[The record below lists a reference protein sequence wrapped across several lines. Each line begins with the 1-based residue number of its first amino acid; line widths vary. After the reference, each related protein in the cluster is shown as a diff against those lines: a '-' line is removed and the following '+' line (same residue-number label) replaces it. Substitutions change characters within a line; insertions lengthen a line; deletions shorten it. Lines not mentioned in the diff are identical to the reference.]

1 MVYGP
6 VPPQAMLKRI
16 LPSLHLFWKSAVLAS
31 GFGPV
36 ANTLSTMLYM
46 KTGNCKT
53 RMHALSWQTGVG
65 TLCGLSVRKQRQARM
80 ISPS

>member
-1 MVYGP
+1 MESTSVCMYVCMYVYEH
-6 VPPQAMLKRI
+6 MLT
-16 LPSLHLFWKSAVLAS
+16 
-31 GFGPV
+31 
-36 ANTLSTMLYM
+36 NTLSTMLYM

-53 RMHALSWQTGVG
+53 RMHALSCQTGVG